1 MRLTDNEI
9 EAIAQKI
16 ASKTPPSGR
25 RPIVAGN
32 WKMHKTPTE
41 GEALVRE
48 LAALAQTAVC
58 EIGVAPAY
66 PCLERVGSAL
76 EGAGSKFFL
85 CAQNAYWEKEGAYTG
100 EVALGMLVELGVSHV
115 IIGHSE
121 RRQYFGETD
130 ETVNR
135 RAKAVIEAGLT
146 PILCVGESL
155 QDREAGLTNAVVDRQ
170 VRGGLEGLSVSQV
183 AGMVLAYEPV
193 WAIGTGKVA
202 TVDEAQAVHAVIR
215 QLLAELYDAPTAN
228 AVRIQY
234 GGSVKPDNAAQ
245 LLAQPDIDGALVG
258 GASLKATD
266 FAAIC
271 LAAGTQ

>member
-16 ASKTPPSGR
+16 ASKSPSSGR
-25 RPIVAGN
+25 RPIVVGN
-32 WKMHKTPTE
+32 WKLHKTPTE
-41 GEALVRE
+41 AANLVRE
-48 LAALAQTAVC
+48 LVPLVEGATC

-66 PCLERVGSAL
+66 PCLERVAGIL
-76 EGAGSKFFL
+76 AGSKVHL
-85 CAQNAYWEKEGAYTG
+85 CAQNAYWESSGAFTG
-100 EVALGMLVELGVSHV
+100 EVSTAMLKDLGVSHV
-115 IIGHSE
+115 IVGHSE
-121 RRQYFGETD
+121 RRQFFGETD

-135 RAKAVIEAGLT
+135 RAKAVLAADLT

-155 QDREAGLTNAVVDRQ
+155 EERDGGSTQAVVDRQ
-170 VRGGLEGLSVSQV
+170 IRGGLVGLTELQV
-183 AGMVLAYEPV
+183 DDMVLAYEPV

-202 TVDEAQAVHAVIR
+202 TVEQAQEVHSFIR
-215 QLLAELYDAPTAN
+215 NIIAELYNPQTAA

-245 LLAQPDIDGALVG
+245 LLAQSDIDGALVG
-258 GASLKATD
+258 GAALKAAD

-271 LAAGTQ
+271 LAT

>member
-9 EAIAQKI
+9 EAIAQKV
-16 ASKTPPSGR
+16 AAKTPLTGR
-25 RPIVAGN
+25 RPIIVGN
-32 WKMHKTPTE
+32 WKLHKTPA
-41 GEALVRE
+41 EAGNLLRE
-48 LAALAQTAVC
+48 LIPLVEKATC

-66 PCLERVGSAL
+66 PCLERVGGVL
-76 EGAGSKFFL
+76 AGSKVRL
-85 CAQNAYWEKEGAYTG
+85 CAQNAYWEAQGAFTG
-100 EVALGMLVELGVSHV
+100 EVSTAMLKDLGVTHV

-135 RAKAVIEAGLT
+135 RLIAVLNANLI

-155 QDREAGLTNAVVDRQ
+155 QDREGGLTKSIVERQ
-170 VRGGLEGLSVSQV
+170 LRGGLQGLGQEQ
-183 AGMVLAYEPV
+183 AAKLVLAYEPV

-202 TVDEAQAVHAVIR
+202 TVEQAQEVHSFIR
-215 QLLAELYDAPTAN
+215 GLLAELYNTQTA
-228 AVRIQY
+228 AAMRIQY
-234 GGSVKPDNAAQ
+234 GGSVKPDNASQ

-258 GASLKATD
+258 GASLKASD

-271 LAAGTQ
+271 LAA

>member
-16 ASKTPPSGR
+16 VSKAPQSGR
-25 RPIVAGN
+25 RPIIVGN
-32 WKMHKTPTE
+32 WKMHKTPAE
-41 GEALVRE
+41 GEALVRQLIPLVE
-48 LAALAQTAVC
+48 GASC
-58 EIGVAPAY
+58 EIGVAPAF
-66 PCLERVGSAL
+66 PCLDRVAGAL
-76 EGAGSKFFL
+76 AGSNVHL
-85 CAQNAYWEKEGAYTG
+85 CAQNAFWEAEGAFTG
-100 EVALGMLVELGVSHV
+100 EVSTAMLKDLGVTHA

-130 ETVNR
+130 ETVNH
-135 RAKAVIEAGLT
+135 RAKTLFAAEMT

-155 QDREAGLTNAVVDRQ
+155 QEREEGLTHTVVERQ
-170 VRGGLEGLSVSQV
+170 VRGGLQGVANNQV
-183 AGMVLAYEPV
+183 ANMVLAYEPV

-202 TVDEAQAVHAVIR
+202 TLEQAQEVHGAIR
-215 QLLAELYDAPTAN
+215 RLVADLYDAQTSA

-234 GGSVKPDNAAQ
+234 GGSVKPDNAKQ

-258 GASLKATD
+258 GAALKAED

-271 LAAGTQ
+271 LAA